1 MFLSSHGGSQPPR
14 WSFHSQRTGG
24 PTLQLP
30 ERHRK
35 WTLGTPLWQSPQSP
49 GTSRRQESTLRVRH
63 NGTHLSALNLKPH
76 LFCSAGK
83 HQGSQDAISGRDLGG
98 NSVLT
103 NKAELKTS
111 DFSAELASAFPYF
124 GSWPAPANHSDL
136 QMTLAALRDLP
147 RKGFELSDSFLAWAL
162 ACECV
167 SLQFLTLKD
176 KPTTVEI

>member
-103 NKAELKTS
+103 KPNSKLLTLVQSWHLHSLTLAHGQLQRTTLTS
-111 DFSAELASAFPYF
+111 KWPWLRFETYPARDLNYLIP
-124 GSWPAPANHSDL
+124 SWPGLLLVS
-136 QMTLAALRDLP
+136 
-147 RKGFELSDSFLAWAL
+147 
-162 ACECV
+162 V
-167 SLQFLTLKD
+167 SLFNSSL
-176 KPTTVEI
+176 